1 MHNGKKQEVVL
12 IDNNIFLDIVMNL
25 CRKVQ
30 VVINIYNIMIE
41 KEHGKIV

>member
-12 IDNNIFLDIVMNL
+12 IDNHIFLGIVINL
-25 CRKVQ
+25 CRMVQ
-30 VVINIYNIMIE
+30 VVINKYNIMIE

>member
-12 IDNNIFLDIVMNL
+12 IDNHIFLDIVINL

-30 VVINIYNIMIE
+30 VVINRYSIMIE